1 MQKKLK
7 LWDAIMLVM
16 GSMIGSGIFIVSAD
30 MMRNLGSGFWLIVVW
45 VITGVMTVAAAISY
59 GELSALFPKAGGQ
72 YTYLKEIFGKRMG
85 FLYGWGLFTVI
96 QTGTIAAVAMAFGKF
111 TAYLV
116 PSLNQAAPLFQ
127 SGEFKI
133 TWIQI
138 LAIAVIVLLTYINTR
153 GVQSGKL
160 LQNVFTGSKIIAI
173 LGLIA
178 AGFILVD
185 FSHLAENFN
194 FGFDAF
200 NNLKKDL
207 KGNFLKEA
215 WEPISG
221 MTLLG
226 GIAAA
231 MVGSVFSSVAWESV
245 TFVSGEVENP
255 KKNIVKSM
263 IYGTSAVM
271 ILYLAVNYVYLNA
284 LDRESIAFAT
294 DDRVAVTA
302 SLGIFGSAGTIII
315 AILVMVSTFGCDN
328 GLILAGARVF
338 QTMAK
343 DGMFFKSAE
352 KNNKNEVP
360 ENALWMQGI
369 WASILCLSGQY
380 GNLLDMISFVI
391 VLFYMITVF
400 GVIYLRFKRPDLE
413 RPYKT
418 WLYPVTPII
427 YLLIGT
433 GFCVLLLIYKQQYTW
448 PGFLMVLLGLPVYYF
463 INRKK
468 QTDQ

>member
-30 MMRNLGSGFWLIVVW
+30 MMRNLGSGYWMIIVW
-45 VITGVMTVAAAISY
+45 VITGIMTVAAAISY

-72 YTYLKEIFGKRMG
+72 YTYLTEIFGKKMG

-111 TAYLV
+111 TAYLIPWFNDV
-116 PSLNQAAPLFQ
+116 APIFQ

-138 LAIAVIVLLTYINTR
+138 LAIAVIILLTYINTR
-153 GVQSGKL
+153 GVESGKL
-160 LQNVFTGSKIIAI
+160 LQNLFTGSKIIAL

-185 FSHLAENFN
+185 VSHLAENFQQ
-194 FGFDAF
+194 GFSGF
-200 NNLKKDL
+200 NNIEKNANGD
-207 KGNFLKEA
+207 FLKLG
-215 WEPISG
+215 WKSIDG
-221 MTLLG
+221 ITLMG

-245 TFVSGEVENP
+245 TFVSGEIENP
-255 KKNIVKSM
+255 RKNVVKAM
-263 IYGTSAVM
+263 ILGTSSVM
-271 ILYLAVNYVYLNA
+271 LLYIAVNFVYLNA
-284 LDRESIAFAT
+284 LDRDAISFAAN
-294 DDRVAVTA
+294 DRVAVEA
-302 SLGIFGSAGTIII
+302 SQNIFGSAGTVII
-315 AILVMVSTFGCDN
+315 AALVMVSTFGCNN
-328 GLILAGARVF
+328 GLILAGSRVF

-343 DGMFFKSAE
+343 DGLFFKSAIQ
-352 KNNKNEVP
+352 NNKNEVP
-360 ENALWMQGI
+360 SNALWMQGI
-369 WASILCLSGQY
+369 WASLLCLSGQY

-400 GVIYLRFKRPDLE
+400 GVIYLRVKQPNLD
-413 RPYKT
+413 RPYKA
-418 WLYPVTPII
+418 WLYPITPLI
-427 YLLIGT
+427 YLLIGSV
-433 GFCVLLLIYKQQYTW
+433 FCILLLIYKSEYTW
-448 PGFLMVLLGLPVYYF
+448 PGFLIVLLGLPIYYL

-468 QTDQ
+468 DAS

>member
-30 MMRNLGSGFWLIVVW
+30 MMRNLGSGYWMIIVW
-45 VITGVMTVAAAISY
+45 IITGIMTVAAAISY
-59 GELSALFPKAGGQ
+59 GELSSLFPKAGGQ
-72 YTYLKEIFGKRMG
+72 YTYLTEIFGKKMG

-116 PSLNQAAPLFQ
+116 PELNNAAPIFQ
-127 SGEFKI
+127 SGTFQI

-138 LAIAVIVLLTYINTR
+138 LAIAVIILLTYINTR
-153 GVQSGKL
+153 GVESGKI
-160 LQNVFTGSKIIAI
+160 LQNVFTGSKIVAL

-178 AGFILVD
+178 LGFILVD
-185 FSHLAENFN
+185 ASHLAENFS
-194 FGFDAF
+194 FGTNSF
-200 NNLKKDL
+200 NNLKQDA
-207 KGNFLKEA
+207 KGIFLQSG

-221 MTLLG
+221 MTLMG

-245 TFVSGEVENP
+245 TFVSGEIENP
-255 KKNIVKSM
+255 KKNVVKAM
-263 IYGTSAVM
+263 ILGTSAVM
-271 ILYLAVNYVYLNA
+271 LLYIAVNFVYINA
-284 LDRESIAFAT
+284 LDRDSIAFAVN
-294 DDRVAVTA
+294 DRVAVAA
-302 SLGIFGSAGTIII
+302 SQNIFGSAGTVII
-315 AILVMVSTFGCDN
+315 AVLVMVSTFGCNN

-343 DGMFFKSAE
+343 DGLFFKSAVN
-352 KNNKNEVP
+352 NNKNQVP
-360 ENALWMQGI
+360 GNALWMQGV

-400 GVIYLRFKRPDLE
+400 GVIYLRIKQPNLE

-418 WLYPVTPII
+418 WLYPVTPIV

-433 GFCVLLLIYKQQYTW
+433 AFCVLLLIYKQQYTW
-448 PGFLMVLLGLPVYYF
+448 PGFLIVLLGLPVYYL
-463 INRKK
+463 INRNKK
-468 QTDQ
+468 AE

>member
-1 MQKKLK
+1 
-7 LWDAIMLVM
+7 MLVM

-30 MMRNLGSGFWLIVVW
+30 MMRNLGSGFWLIIVW

-72 YTYLKEIFGKRMG
+72 YTYLKEIFGKKMG

-116 PSLNQAAPLFQ
+116 PSLNDAAPLFQ

-133 TWIQI
+133 TWVQI
-138 LAIAVIVLLTYINTR
+138 LAIAVIILLTYVNTR
-153 GVQSGKL
+153 GVESGKI
-160 LQNVFTGSKIIAI
+160 LQNIFTGSKIIA
-173 LGLIA
+173 LVGLIA
-178 AGFILVD
+178 LGFILVD
-185 FSHLAENFN
+185 ISHLAENFSIS
-194 FGFDAF
+194 DSY
-200 NNLKKDL
+200 NNLKKDIQ
-207 KGNFLKEA
+207 GNFLKEGWA
-215 WEPISG
+215 PIEG
-221 MTLLG
+221 MSLLG

-245 TFVSGEVENP
+245 TFVSGEIDNP
-255 KKNIVKSM
+255 KKNVVKSM

-271 ILYLAVNYVYLNA
+271 ILYIAVNLVYLNA
-284 LDRESIAFAT
+284 LDRDGIAFAAN
-294 DDRVAVTA
+294 DRVAVAA
-302 SLGIFGSAGTIII
+302 SQNIFGSAGTIII
-315 AILVMVSTFGCDN
+315 ALLVMISTFGCDN

-343 DGMFFKSAE
+343 DGMFFKSAV

-369 WASILCLSGQY
+369 WASLLCLSGQY

-400 GVIYLRFKRPDLE
+400 GVIYLRIKQPALE

-418 WLYPVTPII
+418 WMYPVTPVI
-427 YLLIGT
+427 YLIIGT
-433 GFCVLLLIYKQQYTW
+433 GFCILLLIYKQQYTW
-448 PGFLMVLLGLPVYYF
+448 PGFIMVLLGLPVYYF

-468 QTDQ
+468 QA